1 MQPETY
7 GLIGKK
13 LGHSF
18 SQSYFTKKFEALQ
31 LDHQYLNF
39 ELSTIQEFPE
49 LIRIQNPAG
58 LNVTLPYKKEVIP
71 YLDELDPV
79 AEEIGAVNTIK
90 LENDRM
96 IGYNTDAFGFRQAIK
111 PFLKSQHERAL
122 ILGSGGASEAVN
134 YVLQQIGLDCYTVS
148 RNPENKQLD
157 YQQLNKELMAG
168 CLLIVNATPVGMHPD
183 TSTAPNI
190 PYEHLSDRHLLIDL
204 IYNPEETLFL
214 KKGKQHGAA
223 TLNGLSMLKQQA
235 ERSWAIWSN
244 SI

>member
-18 SQSYFTKKFEALQ
+18 SQSYFTKKFVALQ

-49 LIRIQNPAG
+49 LIRTQNPAG

-90 LENDRM
+90 LEDDRM

-111 PFLKSQHERAL
+111 PFLKSHHERAL

-134 YVLQQIGLDCYTVS
+134 YVLQQIGLDCYIVS
-148 RNPENKQLD
+148 RNPKNTQLD

-183 TSTAPNI
+183 TSTAPNL

>member
-18 SQSYFTKKFEALQ
+18 SQSYFTKKFVALQ

-49 LIRIQNPAG
+49 LIRTQNPAG

-90 LENDRM
+90 LEDDRM

-111 PFLKSQHERAL
+111 PFLKSHHERAL

-134 YVLQQIGLDCYTVS
+134 YVLQQIGLDCYIVS
-148 RNPENKQLD
+148 RNPKNTQLD

-183 TSTAPNI
+183 TSTAPNL

-235 ERSWAIWSN
+235 ERSWAIWMN
-244 SI
+244 E